1 MAVCVTGAVRV
12 ADPPDL
18 VTDIVAV
25 GDSDWVVDVEM
36 LTESVLGSSAVRV
49 SGSEADVVVV

>member
-1 MAVCVTGAVRV
+1 MTGAVRV

-18 VTDIVAV
+18 VTDIVAL